1 MAAVGLAPMTMYIV
15 AQLIQAV
22 SAGTSTMMFRGIYH
36 NNASVPAPRRTNA
49 SVVLYITTAASHQHW
64 SYFECLPALIK
75 TSPMLMK
82 ADVIVYVGNHMSEDS
97 KHKMNQLLDQWP
109 VGNRI
114 VHYGDNPGKQEGA
127 KYAAH
132 VGFSSGWFRGYD
144 WVIRINPDV
153 VIYNDNLIWPL
164 MQKAENWGIFVGCGT
179 HCEPHSGCAP
189 RQTHTDFFAV
199 RPSRV
204 PPDAL
209 ADWQTRDNAD
219 IRATAAFKGI
229 YAAKADVYLPWKWPT
244 GYGGCRV
251 HGGGVWHSVH
261 FCPEFLDNHNLSG

>member
-64 SYFECLPALIK
+64 SYFECLPALIR

-82 ADVIVYVGNHMSEDS
+82 ADVIVYVGNHMSETL
-97 KHKMNQLLDQWP
+97 KHNMNQLLDQWP
-109 VGNRI
+109 VRNRI
-114 VHYGDNPGKQEGA
+114 VHFGENPGKQEGA
-127 KYAAH
+127 KLAAH
-132 VGFSSGWFRGYD
+132 VGFSSGWFRGYE

-204 PPDAL
+204 PPNAF
-209 ADWQTRDNAD
+209 ADWNMSEPSAEVQ
-219 IRATAAFKGI
+219 ATAAFKDI
-229 YAAKADVYLPWKWPT
+229 YAAKADVYLPRH
-244 GYGGCRV
+244 YSSIHCRV
-251 HGGGVWHSVH
+251 TGGGVFHSTQ
-261 FCPEFLDNHNLSG
+261 FCHDFLESPPFED

>member
-15 AQLIQAV
+15 AQLIQAA
-22 SAGTSTMMFRGIYH
+22 SAG
-36 NNASVPAPRRTNA
+36 TNA
-49 SVVLYITTAASHQHW
+49 SVALYVTTAGSHQHW
-64 SYFECLPALIK
+64 SYFECLPALIR

-109 VGNRI
+109 VRNRI
-114 VHYGDNPGKQEGA
+114 VHFGENPGKQEGA

-204 PPDAL
+204 PPDAF
-209 ADWQTRDNAD
+209 ADWQTRDNAEVQ
-219 IRATAAFKGI
+219 ATAAFKDI
-229 YAAKADVYLPWKWPT
+229 YAAKADVYLPWSPRSSI
-244 GYGGCRV
+244 CRV
-251 HGGGVWHSVH
+251 TGGGVFHSTL
-261 FCPEFLDNHNLSG
+261 FCHEFLQSRPFED